1 MGIVMA
7 SFISLSPG
15 AQARMRTGSLV
26 VETRSGGK
34 VTFAI
39 EIAESD
45 AEKAKGLM
53 FRTQL
58 SDGEGMLFPYGR
70 DMDVTMW
77 MRNTYIPLDML
88 FIRSDGVI
96 HRIEART
103 EPHSER
109 IIASQGPVM
118 AVLEIAG
125 GAAERLGI
133 AAGDKVRHEFFA
145 Q

>member
-1 MGIVMA
+1 MGVVMA
-7 SFISLSPG
+7 SFIPLTP
-15 AQARMRTGSLV
+15 ATQARMRTDSLV
-26 VETRSGGK
+26 VETAAGGK

-39 EIAESD
+39 EVAQSD

-53 FRTQL
+53 FRTKL
-58 SDGEGMLFPYGR
+58 SDSEGMLFPYER
-70 DMDVTMW
+70 DMQVTMW

-96 HRIEART
+96 HRIEARAQ
-103 EPHSER
+103 PHSER
-109 IIASQGPVM
+109 IIASQGEVS

-133 AAGDKVRHEFFA
+133 AAGDKVRHALFK
-145 Q
+145 